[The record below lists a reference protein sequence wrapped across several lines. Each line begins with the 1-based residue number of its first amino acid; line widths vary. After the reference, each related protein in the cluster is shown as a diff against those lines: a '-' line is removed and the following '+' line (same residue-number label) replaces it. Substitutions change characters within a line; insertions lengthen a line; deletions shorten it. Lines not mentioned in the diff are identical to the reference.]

1 MKIYT
6 KTGDDG
12 TTSLGS
18 GDRTP
23 KNSRRVCTCG
33 DLDELSSTI
42 GLAASFSCDKHL
54 KNLLQDI
61 QYDLYLLASCMAESN
76 SCFDERKIVKLETLI
91 DEVSEKLTPLK
102 NFILPGGNK
111 LASMLH
117 LARTVCR
124 RAERSCICL
133 SKEEPVASNT
143 IPYLNRLSD
152 LLFVLAR
159 EANDGKDICC
169 KDICC
174 A

>member
-12 TTSLGS
+12 TTSLGTEN
-18 GDRTP
+18 RIP
-23 KNSRRVCTCG
+23 KNSKRVCICG
-33 DLDELSSTI
+33 DLDELSSLI
-42 GLAASFSCDKHL
+42 GLASSFSCDKHL
-54 KNLLQDI
+54 NNILQDL
-61 QYDLYLLASCMAESN
+61 QHDLYLLAACTAESN

-91 DEVSEKLTPLK
+91 DETSELLPPLK

-111 LASMLH
+111 LASILH

-124 RAERSCICL
+124 RTERSYVCL
-133 SKEEPVASNT
+133 SEKEPIATNT

-159 EANDGKDICC
+159 QANDGNDICC
-169 KDICC
+169 KDVCG